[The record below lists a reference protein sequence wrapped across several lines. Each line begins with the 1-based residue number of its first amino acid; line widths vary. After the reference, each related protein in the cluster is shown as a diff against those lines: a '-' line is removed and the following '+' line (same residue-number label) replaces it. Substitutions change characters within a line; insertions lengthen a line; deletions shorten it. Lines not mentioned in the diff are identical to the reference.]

1 MGLFDAFKKKSENDY
16 SSLTA
21 EQKKEMIEKGE
32 LLPLYLIGLR
42 FGGSE
47 KADNYVYAPKEA
59 VAQKDRIDD
68 ELEQFM
74 IDGRAIKGLRIQPVY
89 KGKCSIPAKITI
101 QAMIDGTEK
110 FVRTID
116 IW

>member
-1 MGLFDAFKKKSENDY
+1 MGLFDVFKNRKENDY

-21 EQKKEMIEKGE
+21 QQKQEMIAKGE

-47 KADNYVYAPKEA
+47 RPENFVYAPAEA

-74 IDGRAIKGLRIQPVY
+74 VEGRAVKGLSIKPSY
-89 KGKCSIPAKITI
+89 KGKCSIPTRIEI
-101 QAMIDGTEK
+101 SAMIDGKEK
-110 FVRTID
+110 FVRVID